1 MDSLAVRG
9 QQHYSGTAEPRSYRS
24 IRRAKN
30 RRLRWFPRWT
40 VQEGQA
46 LVLVE
51 RAQAA
56 YVRAGGQFLLPEWA
70 TGSGAKLHLH
80 WRFSPDVSDQFQEQ
94 VRRHVDAGL
103 ENQGA
108 RRCHRRTGGRCQ
120 PTGFLARTQSQM
132 YYVLQGRWTG
142 TLTSRLRVQAGATL
156 TKLD

>member
-40 VQEGQA
+40 VQEGKA

-56 YVRAGGQFLLPEWA
+56 YVRAVGQFLLPEWA
-70 TGSGAKLHLH
+70 TGSGAKLHLQY
-80 WRFSPDVSDQFQEQ
+80 RCLLDVLDQFEEE
-94 VRRHVDAGL
+94 VGRHVDAGS
-103 ENQGA
+103 ENEGA
-108 RRCHRRTGGRCQ
+108 RH
-120 PTGFLARTQSQM
+120 
-132 YYVLQGRWTG
+132 V
-142 TLTSRLRVQAGATL
+142 
-156 TKLD
+156 

>member
-24 IRRAKN
+24 VRRAKN

-56 YVRAGGQFLLPEWA
+56 DVRASGEFLLPEWA
-70 TGSGAKLHLH
+70 TGSGAKLHLQRRSSLNLSD
-80 WRFSPDVSDQFQEQ
+80 RFQKQ
-94 VRRHVDAGL
+94 VRHHVDAGL
-103 ENQGA
+103 EN
-108 RRCHRRTGGRCQ
+108 
-120 PTGFLARTQSQM
+120 
-132 YYVLQGRWTG
+132 
-142 TLTSRLRVQAGATL
+142 
-156 TKLD
+156 